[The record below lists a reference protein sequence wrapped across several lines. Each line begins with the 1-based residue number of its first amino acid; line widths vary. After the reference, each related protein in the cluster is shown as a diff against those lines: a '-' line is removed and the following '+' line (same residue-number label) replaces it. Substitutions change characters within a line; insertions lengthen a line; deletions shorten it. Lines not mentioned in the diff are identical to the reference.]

1 MRTIDLYGTYTA
13 EEIEALEAQAQG
25 VVTPESVTAGIVDL
39 PWRLATTQRE
49 GVVWVRLVPR
59 QPRVRSCSTR

>member
-1 MRTIDLYGTYTA
+1 MRMIDL
-13 EEIEALEAQAQG
+13 AQAQG
-25 VVTPESVTAGIVDL
+25 VVTPEPMTAGTVDL

-59 QPRVRSCSTR
+59 QPRVRPCPTW